1 MQRPLN
7 LASLFLTLFLLR
19 IASADELLQVP
30 AAIHIASKVSDGKYS
45 IPEIAS
51 LAKENNI
58 KVLIITDHA
67 LMRWQYGLWPLR
79 NVVKR
84 TVEQKSVFKYGIR
97 HYLEEIKKAQ
107 ASSPD
112 LVLIPGIEA
121 APFYYW
127 TGSIFD
133 QSLKIHNWH
142 KHLLVIGLEK
152 ASDYEQL
159 PLIGNEKGLRKPPG
173 IKNVFNVFLSGLAV
187 FLGVL
192 LLGKRKFR
200 YRDSGRHRLRPH
212 GAGGRIYGFTLI
224 IAGVLFLLNG
234 YPFYG
239 SSFDQYHGD
248 KGVMPYQNLI
258 DNVNHKG
265 ALTFW
270 THPEA
275 LYVATADNIGIVTPG
290 YASDLEYTDNYTG
303 FAVFFEGYN
312 EIGFPG
318 GLWDDILNEYC
329 EGRRK
334 SAVWAMAGLSFESE
348 GDLGGSLKGLR
359 TVLLV
364 YRLSSSEALKALRT
378 GRMYVV
384 RGKLSSQF
392 ILDNFMV
399 RDQARNVAKT
409 MGEEL
414 ATQEKPLIEISG
426 RFLGGQDEVLNIK
439 LIRSGSVIQTFEVRS
454 PFHIFYTD
462 DIEHKPGRQYYR
474 VEINSPSLAL
484 VSNPV
489 FVKHR

>member
-1 MQRPLN
+1 MRKHLS
-7 LASLFLTLFLLR
+7 LASLFLTIFLLQ
-19 IASADELLQVP
+19 IASADELMQVP
-30 AAIHIASKVSDGKYS
+30 AAIHIASNVSDGKYS
-45 IPEIAS
+45 IAEIAS
-51 LAKENNI
+51 IAKENKI
-58 KVLIITDHA
+58 QVLIITDHA
-67 LMRWQYGLWPLR
+67 LMRWQYGLWPFR
-79 NVVKR
+79 NIVKR

-97 HYLEEIKKAQ
+97 HYLEAIKKAQ
-107 ASSPD
+107 ASNPD
-112 LVLIPGIEA
+112 IVLIPGIEA

-159 PLIGNEKGLRKPPG
+159 PVIGNEKGLRKPSG
-173 IKNVFNVFLSGLAV
+173 MKNVFNVFLSGLAV
-187 FLGVL
+187 FSGIL
-192 LLGKRKFR
+192 LLGKRKFS

-212 GAGGRIYGFTLI
+212 GASGRIYGFAFI
-224 IAGVLFLLNG
+224 IAGALFLWNG
-234 YPFYG
+234 YPFYDIA
-239 SSFDQYHGD
+239 FDQYHGD
-248 KGVMPYQNLI
+248 KGAVPYQNLI
-258 DNVNHKG
+258 DNANHKG

-270 THPEA
+270 SHPEA
-275 LYVATADNIGIVTPG
+275 PYVATVDNIGIATPG

-303 FAVFFEGYN
+303 FAVFYEGYN

-348 GDLGGSLKGLR
+348 GDLEACLKDLR

-364 YRLSSSEALKALRT
+364 YRLSSSEALKALRE

-384 RGKLSSQF
+384 RGKSSSQF
-392 ILDNFMV
+392 ILDSFMV
-399 RDQARNVAKT
+399 RDEARNVAKT

-462 DIEHKPGRQYYR
+462 DIDNKPGRRYYR

-484 VSNPV
+484 VSNPI

>member
-107 ASSPD
+107 ASNPD

-133 QSLKIHNWH
+133 RSLKIHSWH

-159 PLIGNEKGLRKPPG
+159 PVIGNDGGLRKPPG
-173 IKNVFNVFLSGLAV
+173 IKDVFNVFLSGLAV

-192 LLGKRKFR
+192 LLRERKFR
-200 YRDSGRHRLRPH
+200 YRDSGRHQVKPYRVRKWLYGIAFIIV
-212 GAGGRIYGFTLI
+212 GA
-224 IAGVLFLLNG
+224 LFLLNG

-248 KGVMPYQNLI
+248 KGVVPYQDLI
-258 DNVNHKG
+258 DYANSKG
-265 ALTFW
+265 AMTFW
-270 THPEA
+270 PHPEA
-275 LYVATADNIGIVTPG
+275 PYVATADNIGIETPG
-290 YASDLEYTDNYTG
+290 YASDLEHIDNYTG
-303 FAVFFEGYN
+303 FAVFYEGY
-312 EIGFPG
+312 EAIGRSA
-318 GLWDDILNEYC
+318 GLWDDILLDYC
-329 EGRRK
+329 EGKRK
-334 SAVWAMAGLSFESE
+334 TAVWALAGLSFDSI
-348 GDLGGSLKGLR
+348 GNLRDHLKAVR

-364 YRLSSSEALKALRT
+364 RQLNKTESLRALRE
-378 GRMYVV
+378 GRMYALAG
-384 RGKLSSQF
+384 RLSGQF

-414 ATQEKPLIEISG
+414 TIQEKPLIEISG
-426 RFLGGQDEVLNIK
+426 RFLGGQDEILNIK
-439 LIRSGSVIQTFEVRS
+439 LIRSGSVIQAFEVRS

-462 DIEHKPGRQYYR
+462 DIDNKPGCRYYR
-474 VEINSPSLAL
+474 VEITSPSLAL
-484 VSNPV
+484 VSNPI